1 MRAARGRTGNS
12 GRGIPMRALPV
23 MLMLQLALGA
33 APAAAQTTGSELPDI
48 GTPAS
53 TTLSLADEYK
63 IGLMIVR
70 QLREAGQ
77 IVEDPEINEY
87 LQSLGMRLASQA
99 QEGAHRFTFFAV
111 RDPGINAFA
120 LPGGFI
126 GVNAGLVKA
135 TRSEA
140 ELAGVLAHEIAHVG
154 LRHPTNQ
161 ASKAYVAQAGIGI
174 IGALL
179 GSGDASTST
188 EIMKTVG
195 GVGLNALFLRYSR
208 KAETEADV
216 SGTQIMARAGY
227 DPMDMARFFQ
237 HLKTLA
243 GREPSRLERFFSD
256 HPSPGDRETRI
267 RKVVTL
273 LGVTRKTAPVGG
285 LSSVQTSLK
294 RLPAARSLQSVTR

>member
-1 MRAARGRTGNS
+1 MTRSTIGAMSRQRRVRRVVSFATILFLTLSGDARAQTRVTPGFNLFTPEQDAQVGRQS
-12 GRGIPMRALPV
+12 
-23 MLMLQLALGA
+23 A
-33 APAAAQTTGSELPDI
+33 AQIERQVPILNHAAATAYVNRVGRR
-48 GTPAS
+48 
-53 TTLSLADEYK
+53 LSSSAPGPRFAYTFK
-63 IGLMIVR
+63 IANLSDV
-70 QLREAGQ
+70 
-77 IVEDPEINEY
+77 
-87 LQSLGMRLASQA
+87 
-99 QEGAHRFTFFAV
+99 
-111 RDPGINAFA
+111 NAFA
-120 LPGGFI
+120 LPGGYI
-126 GVNAGLVKA
+126 YVHRGLIERV
-135 TRSEA
+135 RSEG

-267 RKVVTL
+267 RKEVGL
-273 LGVTRKTAPVGG
+273 LGATRKTAPVGG
-285 LSSVQTSLK
+285 LSSVQTSLR

>member
-1 MRAARGRTGNS
+1 MTRSRTEAAS
-12 GRGIPMRALPV
+12 GLRPVARALSLAGLFLA
-23 MLMLQLALGA
+23 MLAGD
-33 APAAAQTTGSELPDI
+33 AAAQTRV
-48 GTPAS
+48 TPGFNLFTPEQDAQV
-53 TTLSLADEYK
+53 
-63 IGLMIVR
+63 GR
-70 QLREAGQ
+70 QSAAQ
-77 IVEDPEINEY
+77 IERQIPILHHAAATAYVNRV
-87 LQSLGMRLASQA
+87 GRRLASSA
-99 QEGAHRFTFFAV
+99 PGPRFAYTFRIANLSDV
-111 RDPGINAFA
+111 NAFA
-120 LPGGFI
+120 LPGGYI
-126 GVNAGLVKA
+126 YVHRGLIERV
-135 TRSEA
+135 RSEG

-179 GSGDASTST
+179 GSGEASTSA

-216 SGTQIMARAGY
+216 AGTQIMARAGY

-237 HLKTLA
+237 HLRTIA

-267 RKVVTL
+267 RKEVNL
-273 LGVTRKTAPVGG
+273 LGSTRRISPVGG
-285 LSSVQTSLK
+285 LAGVQTSLR
-294 RLPAARSLQSVTR
+294 RLSPARSMRSLAK